1 MKPFSP
7 RANRPPAPLALP
19 AFLALAAVA
28 VSLAAVDDSAAVA
41 PEEGREAGSDV
52 AVAVAS
58 QEAPGDTVSFA
69 EDLLPIFRA
78 KCAECHGGEDENGEV
93 WEEGGLNLLSYER
106 VMQGSEFGPVVE
118 PGKPDESFLLEQV
131 VVGEMPQEGE
141 LLPEE
146 EIEMIRAWIVAGAPN
161 N

>member
-1 MKPFSP
+1 MKPLP
-7 RANRPPAPLALP
+7 RANRPRAHLVLP
-19 AFLALAAVA
+19 AALALAAVA
-28 VSLAAVDDSAAVA
+28 VSLGAVDDSAAASPDRMDATVA
-41 PEEGREAGSDV
+41 A
-52 AVAVAS
+52 

-69 EDLLPIFRA
+69 EDLLPIFKA
-78 KCAECHGGEDENGEV
+78 KCAECHGAEDENGEV

>member
-1 MKPFSP
+1 MTPFP
-7 RANRPPAPLALP
+7 RANRPRAHLALP
-19 AFLALAAVA
+19 VCLALAAVA
-28 VSLAAVDDSAAVA
+28 VSLAAVDDSAAVTPGEATAETAA
-41 PEEGREAGSDV
+41 PT
-52 AVAVAS
+52 S

-69 EDLLPIFRA
+69 EDLLPLFKA
-78 KCAECHGGEDENGEV
+78 KCAECHGGEDEDGEV

-146 EIEMIRAWIVAGAPN
+146 EIEMIRAWIAAGAQN